1 MDPKKAAILD
11 AAKKSFSLFG
21 YKGTTMGHIAKIAG
35 VGKGT
40 LYLYFTSKEE
50 LLNEIVNA
58 LVEDMKRTAEDAIGK
73 GANVFEKI
81 HGAIYGAL
89 MFRKEQELLIKLAHE
104 VNEFGSQV
112 TENALNQI
120 ENQMVDY
127 ISQLIERAVSTGG
140 MKPCDSKIT
149 AFIVY
154 KLYLA
159 LVYDWERQHPPL
171 TDERILDLLQTYL
184 MNGLSTK

>member
-1 MDPKKAAILD
+1 MDPKKTAILN

-40 LYLYFTSKEE
+40 LYLYVTSKEE
-50 LLNEIVNA
+50 LLNEIVSV
-58 LVEDMKRTAEDAIGK
+58 LVEDMKRTAEEAIGQ
-73 GANVFEKI
+73 GATVFEKI
-81 HGAIYGAL
+81 HGAIYAAL

-112 TENALNQI
+112 TENALDQI

-140 MKPCDSKIT
+140 MKPCDPKIT

-171 TDERILDLLQTYL
+171 TDERILELLQTYL